1 MKVKGI
7 SERCAFF
14 PFNNVPKKP
23 VHVVFGSPLKR
34 ISMYINFKIRVVPG
48 VPKIALT
55 EDCMTRIG
63 FPSNYCSMKFILLLR
78 PSKVRQ
84 LEYEQKKWDE

>member
-1 MKVKGI
+1 MKGEGGVKKI
-7 SERCAFF
+7 
-14 PFNNVPKKP
+14 PKS
-23 VHVVFGSPLKR
+23 VYVVFGSPLKR

-55 EDCMTRIG
+55 EDCMSMTRIG